1 MHLIMYV
8 DLCEWPSLFV
18 FSHIFACLDV
28 HMVVGVSPCMLFSLA
43 YGHMFACVAVE
54 LCL

>member
-8 DLCEWPSLFV
+8 DLCEWPSLSFLHTFV
-18 FSHIFACLDV
+18 CLEV

-43 YGHMFACVAVE
+43 YGHMFTCVAVG